1 MVPKRVYMHVH
12 CWLHSDT
19 YFLND
24 TYSNTYYSD
33 TYCIYYLLLTQQI
46 EVNI

>member
-24 TYSNTYYSD
+24 TYSD
-33 TYCIYYLLLTQQI
+33 TYCICYLLLTQQI